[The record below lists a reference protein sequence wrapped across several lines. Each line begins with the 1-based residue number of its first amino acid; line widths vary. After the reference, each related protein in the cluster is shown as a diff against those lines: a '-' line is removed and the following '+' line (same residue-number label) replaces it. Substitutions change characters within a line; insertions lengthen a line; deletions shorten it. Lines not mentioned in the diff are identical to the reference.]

1 MKSTFNLR
9 SSFQDKQVDYLASIR
24 DEAIMSM
31 YGVPVDIKI
40 PKQENNLDEYINYT
54 DRNRDDFYYQKT
66 YIVPKFKEY
75 RQILSQY
82 GNTAEE
88 NYCLECTIPSA
99 LHLPRNSR
107 VILNEYDSNEY
118 KIARE
123 WRVLS
128 TTTKQLSNSKSY
140 TRIANLVPDRTSLLN
155 TPKISE
161 IECTLVYSDISGYR
175 IHKRGEITAEYIT
188 YVNWNPVITHV
199 DEVNNISANVTC
211 KLYWTVKL
219 PSILY

>member
-1 MKSTFNLR
+1 
-9 SSFQDKQVDYLASIR
+9 
-24 DEAIMSM
+24 MSM

-54 DRNRDDFYYQKT
+54 DRNREDFYYQKSFV
-66 YIVPKFKEY
+66 VPKFKEY
-75 RQILSQY
+75 RQILSQH

-88 NYCLECTIPSA
+88 NYVLECTIPSA

-107 VILNEYDSNEY
+107 IILNEYDSNEY

-155 TPKISE
+155 TPKISKV
-161 IECTLVYSDISGYR
+161 ECVVVFSDISGYR
-175 IHKRGEITAEYIT
+175 IRKKGQLTAEYIT
-188 YVNWNPVITHV
+188 YVKWDSVDTNVNKINDITASAECTLLWNI
-199 DEVNNISANVTC
+199 
-211 KLYWTVKL
+211 KL

>member
-1 MKSTFNLR
+1 
-9 SSFQDKQVDYLASIR
+9 
-24 DEAIMSM
+24 MSM

-54 DRNRDDFYYQKT
+54 DRNREDFYYQKT
-66 YIVPKFKEY
+66 FIVPKFKEY
-75 RQILSQY
+75 RQILSQH

-88 NYCLECTIPSA
+88 NYVLECTIPSA

-107 VILNEYDSNEY
+107 IILNEYDSNEY

-155 TPKISE
+155 TPKIAK
-161 IECTLVYSDISGYR
+161 IECLVVYSDISGYR
-175 IHKRGEITAEYIT
+175 IHKKGELTAEYIT
-188 YVNWNPVITHV
+188 YVKWDSIDTEINK
-199 DEVNNISANVTC
+199 VNNLLANVDCTL
-211 KLYWTVKL
+211 KWTIKL

>member
-1 MKSTFNLR
+1 
-9 SSFQDKQVDYLASIR
+9 
-24 DEAIMSM
+24 MSM

-54 DRNRDDFYYQKT
+54 DRNREDFYYQKSFV
-66 YIVPKFKEY
+66 VPKFKEY
-75 RQILSQY
+75 RQILSQH

-88 NYCLECTIPSA
+88 NYVLECTIPSA

-107 VILNEYDSNEY
+107 IILNEYDSNEY

-155 TPKISE
+155 TPKISKV
-161 IECTLVYSDISGYR
+161 ECVVVFSDISGYR
-175 IHKRGEITAEYIT
+175 IRKKGQLTAEYIT
-188 YVNWNPVITHV
+188 YVKWNSVDTNVNKINDITASA
-199 DEVNNISANVTC
+199 ECTLLWNI
-211 KLYWTVKL
+211 KL